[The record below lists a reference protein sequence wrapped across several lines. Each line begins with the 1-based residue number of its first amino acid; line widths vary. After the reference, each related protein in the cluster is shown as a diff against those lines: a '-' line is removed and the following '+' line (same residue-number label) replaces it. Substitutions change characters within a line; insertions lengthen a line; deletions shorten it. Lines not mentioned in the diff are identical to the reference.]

1 MDHSEMGPDTMNHQS
16 MGHDSMDHQGMNHAT
31 MDHASMGHEAME
43 HGSSMKGGHG
53 MMMMSMTFHG
63 GCNEVILFDFWK
75 ISTVGGLIGSMVGC
89 FLLGILYEGLKFYRE
104 FLMARGFSSVPYNNV
119 AVSAESSEREGDEA
133 SVVSSS
139 PNSRPRSSVR
149 VLRTNLFSRAHAFQ
163 TFLHLV
169 SLTLSYFLMLIAMT
183 FNSWLFGSVVGGLA
197 AGYFLFGWKKTV
209 MMEAEGGCH

>member
-1 MDHSEMGPDTMNHQS
+1 
-16 MGHDSMDHQGMNHAT
+16 
-31 MDHASMGHEAME
+31 MDHAPMAHEATIHE
-43 HGSSMKGGHG
+43 STKGASPH
-53 MMMMSMTFHG
+53 MMMMAMTFHG
-63 GCNEVILFDFWK
+63 GCTEVILFDFWS

-139 PNSRPRSSVR
+139 PNSPPRSSVR

-163 TFLHLV
+163 TLLHLV

-183 FNSWLFGSVVGGLA
+183 FNSWLFDPWWEVLLLDISCLVGRRQ
-197 AGYFLFGWKKTV
+197 
-209 MMEAEGGCH
+209 

>member
-31 MDHASMGHEAME
+31 MDHAAMGHEAME

-75 ISTVGGLIGSMVGC
+75 ISTVGGLVSPDSTNHGVEVNKNPTQIGSMVGC

-104 FLMARGFSSVPYNNV
+104 FLMARGF
-119 AVSAESSEREGDEA
+119 R
-133 SVVSSS
+133 
-139 PNSRPRSSVR
+139 
-149 VLRTNLFSRAHAFQ
+149 
-163 TFLHLV
+163 
-169 SLTLSYFLMLIAMT
+169 
-183 FNSWLFGSVVGGLA
+183 
-197 AGYFLFGWKKTV
+197 
-209 MMEAEGGCH
+209 

>member
-1 MDHSEMGPDTMNHQS
+1 MSPDTMDHQS
-16 MGHDSMDHQGMNHAT
+16 MGHDAVDHATMNHA
-31 MDHASMGHEAME
+31 AMGHQAME
-43 HGSSMKGGHG
+43 HGSMKEG

-119 AVSAESSEREGDEA
+119 AVSAEREGDEA
-133 SVVSSS
+133 SVGSSS
-139 PNSRPRSSVR
+139 PNSPPRSSVR

>member
-1 MDHSEMGPDTMNHQS
+1 MDHGSMDQSAMSLDTMNHQS
-16 MGHDSMDHQGMNHAT
+16 MGHDTMDHQTMNHAT
-31 MDHASMGHEAME
+31 MDHAAMGHQAMD
-43 HGSSMKGGHG
+43 HGSMKEG

-63 GCNEVILFDFWK
+63 GCNEVILFNFWK

-119 AVSAESSEREGDEA
+119 AVSAEREGDEA

-139 PNSRPRSSVR
+139 PNSPPRSSVR

>member
-1 MDHSEMGPDTMNHQS
+1 
-16 MGHDSMDHQGMNHAT
+16 
-31 MDHASMGHEAME
+31 
-43 HGSSMKGGHG
+43 MKYVVR
-53 MMMMSMTFHG
+53 F
-63 GCNEVILFDFWK
+63 CNEACNFCQIVMFLSSLVSLVSFEALFLFFFCTFTLYNLHIDLLYICITIHCNSLILLTQCL
-75 ISTVGGLIGSMVGC
+75 S
-89 FLLGILYEGLKFYRE
+89 
-104 FLMARGFSSVPYNNV
+104 SSVPYNNV

-139 PNSRPRSSVR
+139 PNSPPRSSVR

-197 AGYFLFGWKKTV
+197 AG
-209 MMEAEGGCH
+209 